1 MWRIVSRATPTSWY
15 ESGVRDG
22 KKQISNDVDEC
33 DEAGTRDEVDRG
45 GGYGGLLVMI
55 HGRMWLWPELLKHKQ
70 WLIIN
75 TLRQLEIQDL
85 LSRNFQRDP
94 KFTRNQRS
102 IFALNYIPLRLSHP
116 HINRGETK
124 FRQASMEWYSY
135 QRRISSS
142 SSRGYP
148 YRRLDNFVTA
158 YDEEEDNEK
167 SEVVLRQRQISDLNF
182 KYTKRRGISKLPQK
196 IMSSIV
202 LLKRCRDAYVEVMLS
217 FAEHV
222 VQLNGGNSYL

>member
-1 MWRIVSRATPTSWY
+1 
-15 ESGVRDG
+15 
-22 KKQISNDVDEC
+22 
-33 DEAGTRDEVDRG
+33 
-45 GGYGGLLVMI
+45 
-55 HGRMWLWPELLKHKQ
+55 
-70 WLIIN
+70 
-75 TLRQLEIQDL
+75 
-85 LSRNFQRDP
+85 
-94 KFTRNQRS
+94 
-102 IFALNYIPLRLSHP
+102 
-116 HINRGETK
+116 
-124 FRQASMEWYSY
+124 MEWYSY

>member
-85 LSRNFQRDP
+85 LSRNFQRV
-94 KFTRNQRS
+94 
-102 IFALNYIPLRLSHP
+102 
-116 HINRGETK
+116 
-124 FRQASMEWYSY
+124 
-135 QRRISSS
+135 ISE
-142 SSRGYP
+142 
-148 YRRLDNFVTA
+148 FV
-158 YDEEEDNEK
+158 
-167 SEVVLRQRQISDLNF
+167 L
-182 KYTKRRGISKLPQK
+182 
-196 IMSSIV
+196 
-202 LLKRCRDAYVEVMLS
+202 
-217 FAEHV
+217 
-222 VQLNGGNSYL
+222 

>member
-1 MWRIVSRATPTSWY
+1 MQMTLFCGNMKRYRRRRRYRRLRNAVTNEQNAMVSMGKRLKFGKIRVTPMLQIKEISAFVLVSTVFIPI
-15 ESGVRDG
+15 GVASLFASRD
-22 KKQISNDVDEC
+22 
-33 DEAGTRDEVDRG
+33 
-45 GGYGGLLVMI
+45 
-55 HGRMWLWPELLKHKQ
+55 
-70 WLIIN
+70 
-75 TLRQLEIQDL
+75 
-85 LSRNFQRDP
+85 DP

-116 HINRGETK
+116 HINCGETK

-142 SSRGYP
+142 SSRGCP

-167 SEVVLRQRQISDLNF
+167 SAVVLRQRQISDLNF